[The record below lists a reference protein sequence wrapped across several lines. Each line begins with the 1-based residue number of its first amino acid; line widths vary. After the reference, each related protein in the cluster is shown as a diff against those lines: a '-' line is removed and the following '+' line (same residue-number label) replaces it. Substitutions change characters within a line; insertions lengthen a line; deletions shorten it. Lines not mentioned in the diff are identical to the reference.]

1 MSVSLDD
8 LISHMNSLT
17 KVECQHSD
25 RYNAVDSAKNKI
37 AGFKATLEQF
47 SAIELFRTYKRLYGC
62 SPAITSKE
70 DFANKIVEWFIDQ
83 VEYYEPIYAYPYFHV
98 EPGISLFIKDEDFY
112 AGLEKIL
119 DHRDQGSPGE
129 VLDKLGIEWVGC
141 NFTHMGPRA

>member
-1 MSVSLDD
+1 MSLSLDD

-17 KVECQHSD
+17 KVECPQRD
-25 RYNAVDSAKNKI
+25 RFKSVESAKNRI
-37 AGFKATLEQF
+37 LGFKTSLEKF

-83 VEYYEPIYAYPYFHV
+83 VEYHDPDILSPYYV

-112 AGLEKIL
+112 AALEKIL
-119 DHRDQGSPGE
+119 DHRNQGSPGE
-129 VLDKLGIEWVGC
+129 VLDKLGIKWVGC
-141 NFTHMGPRA
+141 NFTQMGPRA